1 MPLTTVSSKVLILI
15 FIKFTAA
22 FYKTILV
29 SSLALI
35 SRIIQT
41 TFKQIHLISVSG
53 HFYLHSKIC
62 QTVAGISSSNELD
75 EASPPPII
83 EQVEEVTE
91 APIVYKGLAEPGEPE
106 LGPKLFYDGKDF
118 LMKLGG
124 PIRVTI
130 FSGPAKGQLISKC
143 PFEMTV
149 SSKIPTK
156 LLLDFCPDFFL

>member
-1 MPLTTVSSKVLILI
+1 MLLTTVSSKVSTLIS
-15 FIKFTAA
+15 IKFTAA

-35 SRIIQT
+35 SRIFQT

-53 HFYLHSKIC
+53 HFMRFTFKIC
-62 QTVAGISSSNELD
+62 QTVAGISSGNELD

-130 FSGPAKGQLISKC
+130 FSGPAKG
-143 PFEMTV
+143 
-149 SSKIPTK
+149 
-156 LLLDFCPDFFL
+156 

>member
-1 MPLTTVSSKVLILI
+1 V
-15 FIKFTAA
+15 
-22 FYKTILV
+22 
-29 SSLALI
+29 I
-35 SRIIQT
+35 SRIFSSNFQTNSFDFRFRSFLHALHIQN
-41 TFKQIHLISVSG
+41 
-53 HFYLHSKIC
+53 IC
-62 QTVAGISSSNELD
+62 QTVAGISSDNELD

-130 FSGPAKGQLISKC
+130 FSGPAKGQLISKF
-143 PFEMTV
+143 PY
-149 SSKIPTK
+149 
-156 LLLDFCPDFFL
+156 

>member
-1 MPLTTVSSKVLILI
+1 MLLTTVSSKVLTLI
-15 FIKFTAA
+15 SIKFTAA

-29 SSLALI
+29 SSPDVI
-35 SRIIQT
+35 SRIFQT

-53 HFYLHSKIC
+53 HFMRFTFKIC

-75 EASPPPII
+75 EASAPPII

-130 FSGPAKGQLISKC
+130 FSGPAKG
-143 PFEMTV
+143 
-149 SSKIPTK
+149 
-156 LLLDFCPDFFL
+156 DFFSERADAFVNSSSRQT